1 MINPNINDQFKESI
15 LFWQQNPLAFC
26 KDIIGFT
33 PTEQQEA
40 IINSVAQVGS
50 WTSVKSGHGVGK
62 TSTLACLGLWFISVF
77 VDAKVPVTSPSK
89 EQLKSTLWGELRKWH
104 KRMKEP
110 FRSAIDITSEK
121 VVIKGREDTFI
132 QARTARKENPD
143 ALQGFHAEH
152 LLFLVDEASGVPSKI
167 FEVAMGALTTVDTRF
182 ILTGNPT
189 QNTGFFY
196 DTFHKAV
203 AKDRWNSFTLS
214 CLDSDN
220 VKAGFEDD
228 MAAQYGRESN
238 EFRVRVLG
246 EFPDASNMQFIGRGL
261 INDSI
266 GNWFELVEVPS
277 LYNFNPIIFGVDVAR
292 YGDDSSA
299 VFMRQ
304 GLYSKLLFLEKN
316 IDTNSLAKIVGELSN
331 AYEADS
337 ICVDVGGVGAGVFD
351 YLFNHGYPAVDVN
364 FGSVA
369 EDIEQYNLRRSE
381 IWGLMREWLRRGGC
395 IENNEA
401 LIEELV
407 APEYGFTA
415 KCQIVL
421 EAKDSIKKRSGGS
434 PDMADALALTF
445 GDSFCTAKKRG
456 GIIVPSSNT
465 SIVTSNDVSLFD
477 Y

>member
-1 MINPNINDQFKESI
+1 MVTSNITNQFKESI

-33 PTEQQEA
+33 PTEQQEQ
-40 IINSVAQVGS
+40 IINSVAQTGS

-121 VVIKGREDTFI
+121 VVIKSREDTFI

-196 DTFHKAV
+196 DTFYKAG
-203 AKDRWNSFTLS
+203 AKDRWNQFTLS

-220 VKAGFEDD
+220 VKDGFEED

-261 INDSI
+261 VDQAIACWNT
-266 GNWFELVEVPS
+266 LVEIPK

-292 YGDDSSA
+292 YGDDSS
-299 VFMRQ
+299 VIYMRQ
-304 GLYSKLLFLEKN
+304 GLYSKLLFIEKN
-316 IDTNSLAKIVGELSN
+316 IDTHSLAKKVGSLAN
-331 AYEADS
+331 DYDADS
-337 ICVDVGGVGAGVFD
+337 ICVDVGGVGAGVYD

-381 IWGLMREWLRRGGC
+381 IWGLMREWLRHGGA

-401 LIEELV
+401 LTEELV
-407 APEYGFTA
+407 APEYGFTS
-415 KCQIVL
+415 KCQITL
-421 EAKDSIKKRSGGS
+421 EAKDSIKKRTGGS

-445 GDSFCTAKKRG
+445 GDSFCTAKKRI
-456 GIIVPSSNT
+456 GIVTPT
-465 SIVTSNDVSLFD
+465 KGHIVTSNDVEIFN